1 MPDLKSELS
10 KVISSWDNPTPPV
23 QQTQPQPAMHHNVT
37 SNVTLSTFNYVRDN
51 PGKTRTDVAKALI
64 LQGCKKSSTTSLLG
78 VMVKQGYIR
87 ETQGLLYTNIPA
99 YKPLKS
105 SRAFAKANG
114 IKLVPRKSKAKVEVK
129 VEAPAPAAP
138 AAPQINSA
146 WDAET
151 LLNHLSIKQARA
163 LYDELR
169 TIFGG

>member
-37 SNVTLSTFNYVRDN
+37 SNVTLATFNYVRDN
-51 PGKTRTDVAKALI
+51 PGKTRIDVANAMLAL
-64 LQGCKKSSTTSLLG
+64 GCKKSSSTSLLSL
-78 VMVKQGYIR
+78 MVKQGHVR
-87 ETQGLLYTNIPA
+87 ETQGLLYANIPA

-105 SRAFAKANG
+105 ARAFAKATG
-114 IKLVPRKSKAKVEVK
+114 IKLNPRKSKAKVEAEVK
-129 VEAPAPAAP
+129 VEAPAP

>member
-10 KVISSWDNPTPPV
+10 KVISSWDNPTITV
-23 QQTQPQPAMHHNVT
+23 QQTQPQSTMHHNVT
-37 SNVTLSTFNYVRDN
+37 SNVTLATFNYVRDN
-51 PGKTRTDVAKALI
+51 PGKTRIDVSDAMLAR
-64 LQGCKKSSTTSLLG
+64 GCKKSSSTSLLSL
-78 VMVKQGYIR
+78 MIKQGHVR

-99 YKPLKS
+99 YKPLLS
-105 SRAFAKANG
+105 SKAFAKLQG
-114 IKLVPRKSKAKVEVK
+114 RVQAKK
-129 VEAPAPAAP
+129 PAPKPKIEAPAPAAP

-169 TIFGG
+169 KIFGG